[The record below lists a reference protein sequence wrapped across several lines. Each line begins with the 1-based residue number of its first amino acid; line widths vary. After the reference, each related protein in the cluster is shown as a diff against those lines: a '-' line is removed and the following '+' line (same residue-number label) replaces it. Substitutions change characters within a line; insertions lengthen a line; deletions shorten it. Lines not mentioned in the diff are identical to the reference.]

1 MSGIIGGAGSKS
13 GVIGTTE
20 LEYEEGTWL
29 PNLTDN
35 ASPVPNALGHS
46 TQAGFY
52 TKIGNTVHI
61 SGQFTCNSL
70 SGVTTSS
77 DIYLRGL
84 PFTIKDAT
92 GAYAN
97 CVNGYCASMA
107 LGRADQSVVWNLQK
121 GQTYGYGMIWDRTG
135 GMGFMTVAQ
144 FSDGGSVSFTGH
156 YFV

>member
-1 MSGIIGGAGSKS
+1 MSGVIGGAGSKS

-20 LEYEEGTWL
+20 LDYEEGTWL

-35 ASPVPNALGHS
+35 ASNALGHS

-70 SGVTTSS
+70 SGVTTTS

-84 PFTIKDAT
+84 PFTIKDAN

-97 CVNGYCASMA
+97 YDGCSIFRRRLSLFYWSLFCLNLKGKNG
-107 LGRADQSVVWNLQK
+107 
-121 GQTYGYGMIWDRTG
+121 IE
-135 GMGFMTVAQ
+135 
-144 FSDGGSVSFTGH
+144 
-156 YFV
+156 